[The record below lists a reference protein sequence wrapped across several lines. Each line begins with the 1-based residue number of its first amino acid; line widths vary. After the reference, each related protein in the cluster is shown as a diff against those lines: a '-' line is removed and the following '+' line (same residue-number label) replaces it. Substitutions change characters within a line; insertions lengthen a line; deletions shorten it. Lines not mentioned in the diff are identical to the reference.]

1 MYQMYGVVPPMLTPF
16 QENGQVDYEA
26 LKTLVNFLREQV
38 NGLFIN
44 GSYGGGVLMTEEE
57 RMQVAATTIDAT
69 QGKVPVIVQVGTADS
84 LSAARLADHAISAGA
99 TAVAAVGPYY
109 FKHSKDEICNYFDAL
124 VKAARGRA
132 PVYVYN
138 NPQFQGYVMDLDVIR
153 DLKEKVGVN
162 GVKDATFD
170 IQTMAKYMRL
180 LKSDTFDVA
189 LGTEA
194 MWLPACVLGC
204 KAFIP
209 GIANAFP
216 EICQTL
222 FQQGIQGDFEACRQT
237 QFEVN
242 EMRDIMYLARSTQLA
257 IYAMLEIRGI
267 VKCYPRAPFIPATDE
282 EKARIRARLQQ
293 LGLI

>member
-1 MYQMYGVVPPMLTPF
+1 MYQMYGVVPPMVTPF
-16 QENGQVDYEA
+16 QENGEVDYDA
-26 LKTLVNFLREQV
+26 LRTLVTFLKEHV
-38 NGLFIN
+38 DGLFIN

-57 RMQVAATTIDAT
+57 RRQVAEVTVKTAE
-69 QGKVPVIVQVGTADS
+69 GKIPVTVHVGTADS
-84 LSAARLADHAISAGA
+84 LSAARLVDHAAGCGA

-109 FKHSKDEICNYFDAL
+109 FKHSKEEILHYFEAL
-124 VKAARGRA
+124 VKAAQGRV

-138 NPQFQGYVMDLDVIR
+138 NPQFQGYPMELDVIR
-153 DLKEKVGVN
+153 DLKEKVGVS

-170 IQTMAKYMRL
+170 IQNMAKYMRL

-194 MWLPACVLGC
+194 MWLSACVLGC

-216 EICQTL
+216 EICKKM
-222 FQQGIQGDFEACRQT
+222 FQEGMAGDFEACRKT

-242 EMRDIMYLARSTQLA
+242 EMRESMYLARSTQLA
-257 IYAMLEIRGI
+257 IYAMLDIRGI
-267 VKCYPRAPFIPATDE
+267 VTCYPRAPFIPATDE
-282 EKARIRARLQQ
+282 EKAHIRSRLNQ
-293 LGLI
+293 LGLL